1 MLFLE
6 GMSGRKRGHG
16 MSKFYT
22 PYPYEPYGL
31 DTSPWKSE
39 ANAKYQPKR
48 SQKIKN
54 KRKGK
59 KRK

>member
-1 MLFLE
+1 MKHF
-6 GMSGRKRGHG
+6 SIP
-16 MSKFYT
+16 FCYDFD
-22 PYPYEPYGL
+22 PYSRVGQM
-31 DTSPWKSE
+31 DKDE

>member
-1 MLFLE
+1 MKHFSIPFCYDFDYYSRV
-6 GMSGRKRGHG
+6 GQMDK
-16 MSKFYT
+16 
-22 PYPYEPYGL
+22 
-31 DTSPWKSE
+31 DE

>member
-1 MLFLE
+1 MSNFGIAGFDMYRPYYVNASMLN
-6 GMSGRKRGHG
+6 
-16 MSKFYT
+16 T
-22 PYPYEPYGL
+22 IEP
-31 DTSPWKSE
+31 
-39 ANAKYQPKR
+39 NAKYQPKR

>member
-1 MLFLE
+1 MKHFSIPF
-6 GMSGRKRGHG
+6 GCDFDYYSRVCQMDK
-16 MSKFYT
+16 
-22 PYPYEPYGL
+22 
-31 DTSPWKSE
+31 DE

>member
-1 MLFLE
+1 MSRHFPIPFCYDFDIYSRIG
-6 GMSGRKRGHG
+6 GM
-16 MSKFYT
+16 
-22 PYPYEPYGL
+22 
-31 DTSPWKSE
+31 DKSE
-39 ANAKYQPKR
+39 ANAKFQPKR

>member
-1 MLFLE
+1 
-6 GMSGRKRGHG
+6 MSNLGIAGFDMYRT
-16 MSKFYT
+16 SVNPPLYSN
-22 PYPYEPYGL
+22 EP
-31 DTSPWKSE
+31 
-39 ANAKYQPKR
+39 NAKYQPKR

>member
-1 MLFLE
+1 
-6 GMSGRKRGHG
+6 MSAFGKAGFEQYH
-16 MSKFYT
+16 
-22 PYPYEPYGL
+22 PYVPLPLSIEP
-31 DTSPWKSE
+31 
-39 ANAKYQPKR
+39 NAKYQPKR

>member
-1 MLFLE
+1 MKHFSIPFCYDYDAYSRVVK
-6 GMSGRKRGHG
+6 MDK
-16 MSKFYT
+16 
-22 PYPYEPYGL
+22 
-31 DTSPWKSE
+31 DE
-39 ANAKYQPKR
+39 ADAKYQPKR

>member
-1 MLFLE
+1 MRAVFPI
-6 GMSGRKRGHG
+6 GFD
-16 MSKFYT
+16 FYSYSCRT
-22 PYPYEPYGL
+22 GEL
-31 DTSPWKSE
+31 DKSE

>member
-1 MLFLE
+1 MSRFYPPSFCYDFDIYSRIG
-6 GMSGRKRGHG
+6 GMDK
-16 MSKFYT
+16 
-22 PYPYEPYGL
+22 
-31 DTSPWKSE
+31 DE

-54 KRKGK
+54 KRRKGK

>member
-1 MLFLE
+1 
-6 GMSGRKRGHG
+6 
-16 MSKFYT
+16 MSKFYP
-22 PYPYEPYGL
+22 PYPYELYGI
-31 DTSPWKSE
+31 DTSLWKSE

-59 KRK
+59 KKK

>member
-1 MLFLE
+1 MKHFSIPF
-6 GMSGRKRGHG
+6 GFDFDAYSRIGKMDK
-16 MSKFYT
+16 
-22 PYPYEPYGL
+22 
-31 DTSPWKSE
+31 DE

>member
-1 MLFLE
+1 
-6 GMSGRKRGHG
+6 MSNLGIAGFEQYHDYYKALPF
-16 MSKFYT
+16 SI
-22 PYPYEPYGL
+22 EP
-31 DTSPWKSE
+31 
-39 ANAKYQPKR
+39 NAKYQPKR

>member
-1 MLFLE
+1 MNALE
-6 GMSGRKRGHG
+6 YLEVYKTY
-16 MSKFYT
+16 KD
-22 PYPYEPYGL
+22 L
-31 DTSPWKSE
+31 SP
-39 ANAKYQPKR
+39 APTDVKYQPKR

>member
-1 MLFLE
+1 
-6 GMSGRKRGHG
+6 MSR
-16 MSKFYT
+16 FY
-22 PYPYEPYGL
+22 PQFPYEPYCLGTEL
-31 DTSPWKSE
+31 DKDE

-54 KRKGK
+54 KRRKVK

>member
-1 MLFLE
+1 
-6 GMSGRKRGHG
+6 
-16 MSKFYT
+16 MSKFY
-22 PYPYEPYGL
+22 PPSPYEPYGL
-31 DTSPWKSE
+31 DTSLWKDE

-54 KRKGK
+54 KRKKKGK

>member
-1 MLFLE
+1 MKHFSIPFCYDYDCYSRV
-6 GMSGRKRGHG
+6 GQMDK
-16 MSKFYT
+16 
-22 PYPYEPYGL
+22 
-31 DTSPWKSE
+31 DE

>member
-1 MLFLE
+1 MISNWFPLSLYVP
-6 GMSGRKRGHG
+6 
-16 MSKFYT
+16 SKDLGKI
-22 PYPYEPYGL
+22 EP
-31 DTSPWKSE
+31 
-39 ANAKYQPKR
+39 NAKYQPKR

>member
-1 MLFLE
+1 MKHFSIPFCYDFDVYSRMGE
-6 GMSGRKRGHG
+6 M
-16 MSKFYT
+16 
-22 PYPYEPYGL
+22 
-31 DTSPWKSE
+31 DKSE